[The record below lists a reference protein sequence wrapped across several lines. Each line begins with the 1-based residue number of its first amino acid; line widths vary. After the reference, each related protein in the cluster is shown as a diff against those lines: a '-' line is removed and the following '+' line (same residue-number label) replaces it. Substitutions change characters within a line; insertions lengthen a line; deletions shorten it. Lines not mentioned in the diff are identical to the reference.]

1 MKKLFFI
8 LFIFVFVVSTS
19 CFADDNY
26 DLRDYNGIQL
36 AKGTFIPVISTQEI
50 STAYSD
56 IGTKVKFI
64 STSDLY
70 LYETNVIP
78 QNTEFSGS
86 IEKLNEPVIG
96 TNAAMVIKITGLKFP
111 DGFEMPVKGYIYT
124 VNGNLIGGEL
134 TEPAT
139 YDKKPS
145 YRQGCIPVLGYVP
158 GPTRKM
164 GEHKVIASGADLIII
179 IVSPLSITHTV
190 IN

>member
-1 MKKLFFI
+1 MKKTFLI
-8 LFIFVFVVSTS
+8 LFLFVFVSIGA
-19 CFADDNY
+19 CFAGVNDE
-26 DLRDYNGIQL
+26 LRDYNGIEL
-36 AKGTFIPVISTQEI
+36 AKGTFIPIISTQEI
-50 STAYSD
+50 STAHCD

-78 QNTEFSGS
+78 QNTEFSGY

-96 TNAAMVIKITGLKFP
+96 TNASMVIKITGLKFP
-111 DGFEMPVKGYIYT
+111 DGFEAPMRGYIYT

-139 YDKKPS
+139 YDTKPS

-158 GPTRKM
+158 GATRRM

-179 IVSPLSITHTV
+179 LVAPLSITHTV

>member
-8 LFIFVFVVSTS
+8 LFIFIFTASAA
-19 CFADDNY
+19 CFAEDNY
-26 DLRDYNGIQL
+26 NLRDYNGIQL
-36 AKGTFIPVISTQEI
+36 AKGTFIPVINTQEI
-50 STAYSD
+50 STAYCD

-64 STSDLY
+64 SSSDLY

-78 QNTEFSGS
+78 QNTEFSGF

-111 DGFEMPVKGYIYT
+111 DGFEMPVRGYIYT

-139 YDKKPS
+139 YDKIPS

-158 GPTRKM
+158 GSTRKM

-179 IVSPLSITHTV
+179 LVSPLSITHTV